1 MNLKNIYNS
10 ARWLSTFSREI
21 PKGEFL
27 AIEHNWLC
35 ELPTETLRTLWI
47 GLKNKGPKAINLNSS
62 DDQQIYLTIRLNK
75 KLLTKLEIPKN
86 ALFPGEMLT
95 FHCVLMTPGEMGR
108 HSLKIDVTDSEMA
121 QLQHLG
127 KASFRIVFETIKEP
141 RSPSSLMFD
150 QACGMN
156 TWFSLPSQGISWS
169 STGQTY
175 PIFASQAKGCHL
187 TDIEGRTYLDYVMGW
202 GCELLGY
209 AHDRIQQAIADTMHS
224 GAILSLPHYLE
235 MEVSK
240 KLCEDIPCAEM
251 VLFGKNGS
259 DVCTA
264 AVRLARRYT
273 NRTKL
278 LVCGYHGW
286 QDWYVEKNGF
296 AHTGVPEHNEQLVY
310 PFPFNDLEQFQ
321 SLLKTHKNQIA
332 GVILEPAGPIEGLNG
347 PLRDADQGFLKA
359 VAAATREEG
368 ALLIFDEIITGF
380 RYLGGSVQKATGVIP
395 DLACF
400 GKALSAG
407 MPLSALVGRR
417 DIFQSTMPH
426 IFYGP
431 TFKGEAY
438 SFAAANE
445 ALTIYRELD
454 VPGHIWIYGNR
465 LKKSINRLCKKTR
478 VPAELIGP
486 PFRML
491 LSFKESD
498 PQIVVLMRTL
508 VQQELVKQGLIT
520 YMGVMLPSMA
530 HNDQSLEETVIKFKH
545 ALEVVAMAHKHNSF
559 AKYLEIPPMT
569 Y

>member
-1 MNLKNIYNS
+1 MNLKKIFNKTQSLNAFRRKIP
-10 ARWLSTFSREI
+10 RDEVLS
-21 PKGEFL
+21 
-27 AIEHNWLC
+27 IEHNWPSA
-35 ELPTETLRTLWI
+35 LPSDTLRTLWI
-47 GLKNKGPKAINLNSS
+47 GLKNKSQETINLNSS
-62 DDQQIYLTIRLNK
+62 DNRQIYITIRLNK
-75 KLLTKLEIPKN
+75 ELLTKLEISKN
-86 ALFPGEMLT
+86 TLSPGEILT
-95 FHCVLMTPGEMGR
+95 FHCVLMTPGKVGR
-108 HSLKIDVTDSEMA
+108 HSLIIELTDSEMA
-121 QLQHLG
+121 KLQHLE
-127 KASFRIVFETIKEP
+127 KASFPIVFETMKES

-150 QACGMN
+150 QACQMN

-169 STGQTY
+169 SAGQTY
-175 PIFASQAKGCHL
+175 PIFARQAKGCHL

-202 GCELLGY
+202 GCALLGY
-209 AHDRIQQAIADTMHS
+209 AHDRVQRAISDTIHS

-273 NRTKL
+273 SRAKI

-286 QDWYVEKNGF
+286 QDWYVEKDGF
-296 AHTGVPEHNEQLVY
+296 AHTGVPEHSEQLVY

-321 SLLKTHKNQIA
+321 SLMGTHKGQIA
-332 GVILEPAGPIEGLNG
+332 AVMLEPAGPVEGLNG
-347 PLRDADQGFLKA
+347 PIRDVDQEFLKA
-359 VAAATREEG
+359 VAAATRQED

-380 RYLGGSVQKATGVIP
+380 RYPGGSVQQATSVIP

-454 VPGHIWIYGNR
+454 VPGHIWDYGNR
-465 LKKSINRLCKKTR
+465 LKTSINQLCKKTG

-486 PFRML
+486 QFRML

-498 PQIVVLMRTL
+498 PQVIVLMRTL

-520 YMGVMLPSMA
+520 YMGVMLPSLA
-530 HNDQSLEETVIKFKH
+530 HNDQSLDETVIKFKH
-545 ALEVVAMAHKHNSF
+545 ALEVVAMAHKHNAF

>member
-1 MNLKNIYNS
+1 MRFQNI
-10 ARWLSTFSREI
+10 LSKTQRVNPF
-21 PKGEFL
+21 KGKIQKDEFL
-27 AIEHNWLC
+27 SIEHNWLS
-35 ELPTETLRTLWI
+35 ELPADTLRTLWLS
-47 GLKNKGPKAINLNSS
+47 LKNKGQEAIHLNAS
-62 DDQQIYLTIRLNK
+62 DNQQIYLTIRLNR
-75 KLLTKLEIPKN
+75 KLLTKLEIPKST
-86 ALFPGEMLT
+86 LSPGEMLT
-95 FHCVLMTPGEMGR
+95 FHCVLRTPSKVGR
-108 HSLKIDVTDSEMA
+108 HRLKIELTDSKIA
-121 QLQHLG
+121 KLQHLE
-127 KASFRIVFETIKEP
+127 KASFRIVFETMKEP
-141 RSPSSLMFD
+141 RSPGSLMFD
-150 QACGMN
+150 QACQMN

-169 STGQTY
+169 SAGQTY
-175 PIFASQAKGCHL
+175 PIFARQAKGCHL

-202 GCELLGY
+202 GCALLGY
-209 AHDRIQQAIADTMHS
+209 AHDRIQQAITGIMHS

-264 AVRLARRYT
+264 AIRLARRYT

-286 QDWYVEKNGF
+286 QDWYVEKEGF
-296 AHTGVPEHNEQLVY
+296 AHTGVPEHSEQLVY
-310 PFPFNDLEQFQ
+310 PFPFNDLEQFRT
-321 SLLKTHKNQIA
+321 LMETHKGQIA
-332 GVILEPAGPIEGLNG
+332 AVMLEPAGPVEGLNG

-359 VAAATREEG
+359 VAAVTRQEG

-380 RYLGGSVQKATGVIP
+380 RYPGGSVQQATGVIP

-454 VPGHIWIYGNR
+454 VPGHIWDYGNR
-465 LKKSINRLCKKTR
+465 LKASINQLCKETG

-498 PQIVVLMRTL
+498 PQVIVLMRTL

-520 YMGVMLPSMA
+520 YMGVMLPSLA
-530 HNDQSLEETVIKFKH
+530 HNDQSLDETVIKFKH
-545 ALEVVAMAHKHNSF
+545 ALEVLAMAQQHNAF
-559 AKYLEIPPMT
+559 AKYLEIPPMA

>member
-1 MNLKNIYNS
+1 MNLKKIYNNTQ
-10 ARWLSTFSREI
+10 WLNAFKRKIHEDASLS
-21 PKGEFL
+21 
-27 AIEHNWLC
+27 IEHNWPSA
-35 ELPTETLRTLWI
+35 LPSDTLRTLWLS
-47 GLKNKGPKAINLNSS
+47 LKNKGQEAISLNSS
-62 DDQQIYLTIRLNK
+62 DNQQIYLTIRLNR
-75 KLLTKLEIPKN
+75 KLLTKLEIPKTT
-86 ALFPGEMLT
+86 LSPGEMLT
-95 FHCVLMTPGEMGR
+95 FHCVLMTPGKVGR
-108 HSLKIDVTDSEMA
+108 HSLRIELTDSKMA
-121 QLQHLG
+121 KLQHLE
-127 KASFRIVFETIKEP
+127 KASFRIVFETMKES

-150 QACGMN
+150 EACQMN

-175 PIFASQAKGCHL
+175 PIFARQAKGCHL

-202 GCELLGY
+202 GCALLGY

-224 GAILSLPHYLE
+224 GAIVSLPHYLE

-273 NRTKL
+273 NREKI

-286 QDWYVEKNGF
+286 QDWYVEKDGF
-296 AHTGVPEHNEQLVY
+296 AHTGVPEHSEQLVY

-321 SLLKTHKNQIA
+321 SLMETHKNQIA
-332 GVILEPAGPIEGLNG
+332 GVILEPAGPVEGLNG

-359 VAAATREEG
+359 IAAVTRQEEV
-368 ALLIFDEIITGF
+368 LLIFDEIITGF
-380 RYLGGSVQKATGVIP
+380 RYPGGSVQQATGVIP

-454 VPGHIWIYGNR
+454 VPGHIWDYGNR
-465 LKKSINRLCKKTR
+465 LKTSINQLCKESG

-491 LSFKESD
+491 MCFKEAD
-498 PQIVVLMRTL
+498 PQTIVLMRTL

-520 YMGVMLPSMA
+520 YMGVMLPSLA
-530 HNDQSLEETVIKFKH
+530 HNDHSLDETVIKFKH
-545 ALEVVAMAHKHNSF
+545 ALEVLSMALEHNAF

>member
-1 MNLKNIYNS
+1 MNLKKICNNTQ
-10 ARWLSTFSREI
+10 WLNTFRRKI

-27 AIEHNWLC
+27 SIEHNWLSA
-35 ELPTETLRTLWI
+35 LPSDTLRTLWLN
-47 GLKNKGPKAINLNSS
+47 LKNKGPKSIHLNTS
-62 DDQQIYLTIRLNK
+62 DNQQIYLTIRLNR
-75 KLLTKLEIPKN
+75 KLLTKLEIPKKT
-86 ALFPGEMLT
+86 LSPGEILT
-95 FHCVLMTPGEMGR
+95 FHCVLRTPGKVGR
-108 HSLKIDVTDSEMA
+108 HRLRIELTDSRTA
-121 QLQHLG
+121 KLQHLE
-127 KASFRIVFETIKEP
+127 KASFRIVFETMEEP
-141 RSPSSLMFD
+141 RSPGSLMFD
-150 QACGMN
+150 QACQMN

-169 STGQTY
+169 STGHTY
-175 PIFASQAKGCHL
+175 PIFARQAKGCHL

-202 GCELLGY
+202 GCALLGY
-209 AHDRIQQAIADTMHS
+209 AHERIQRAVSDTTAS
-224 GAILSLPHYLE
+224 GAILSLPSYLE

-264 AVRLARRYT
+264 AIRLARRYT

-286 QDWYVEKNGF
+286 QDWYVEKEGF
-296 AHTGVPEHNEQLVY
+296 AHTGVPERSEQLVHA
-310 PFPFNDLEQFQ
+310 FPFNDLESFQ
-321 SLLKTHKNQIA
+321 YLVQAHKGQIA
-332 GVILEPAGPIEGLNG
+332 AVMLEPAGPVEGLNG
-347 PLRDADQGFLKA
+347 PIRDADQGFLKA
-359 VAAATREEG
+359 VAAATRQEG

-380 RYLGGSVQKATGVIP
+380 RYPGGSVQHATGVIP

-431 TFKGEAY
+431 TFKGETY

-454 VPGHIWIYGNR
+454 VPGHIWEYGNR
-465 LKKSINRLCKKTR
+465 LKTSINQVCKKTG

-498 PQIVVLMRTL
+498 PQVVVLMRTL
-508 VQQELVKQGLIT
+508 VQQELMKQGLIT
-520 YMGVMLPSMA
+520 YMGVMLPSLA
-530 HNDQSLEETVIKFKH
+530 HNDQSLHETVIKFKH
-545 ALEVVAMAHKHNSF
+545 ALEVLAIAHKHDAF